1 MSTTSTCDD
10 SFPTA
15 EKISHPADILAT
27 TRLNRAVRCHIVT
40 RHSYGT
46 FRIANAVTVRYG

>member
-1 MSTTSTCDD
+1 MCTTNTCDD

-15 EKISHPADILAT
+15 KKFPTPADILAT
-27 TRLNRAVRCHIVT
+27 TRLNRVVRCHIVT

-46 FRIANAVTVRYG
+46 FRIASAVTVRYR